1 MKREFR
7 DYLQDIL
14 DDMDGVAAFTRD
26 LTYEAF
32 AQDRKTVS
40 AVTEPRSPRGSCE
53 EPSRPRS

>member
-14 DDMDGVAAFTRD
+14 DAMDGVAAFTRD

-40 AVTEPRSPRGSCE
+40 AVIRSILDE
-53 EPSRPRS
+53 EDAN